1 MIVLENM
8 SKCFGAQTILDNTN
22 LVINQSEKVGLIGPN
37 GAGKTTLLRIIEG
50 LDDIDSGTISRH
62 DHLRI
67 GTLRQEMVASERTIL
82 QETLQGDVELTQ
94 LRVEHKKLQQRLSD
108 VKGLSEQE
116 QQDLAS
122 QWGIVDHRLEEI
134 GSYDAESR
142 ASALLMGL
150 GFSRE
155 ALHQPLSAFSGG
167 WRMRVA
173 LAQLLFSRPDLFLL
187 DEPTN
192 HLDMESVAWF
202 ENYLCKISQTFL
214 VVSHDRGFLNRVTQ
228 VTVEL
233 DRGCLSRFQGSFDSY
248 IEQKAALIEHREKQ
262 LAQQGKRVEEINQ
275 FINRFRSKATK
286 ARQVQS
292 RVKQLQKM
300 ETLEPISNQS
310 ARARIRLPDPKRSA
324 ARMIAIHGLTK
335 SFGEQRVFS
344 AVDLVCQRGEKI
356 GLLGPNGAGKT
367 TLLKLLAGELNPDSG
382 KIVLGDR
389 VETAYFTQHATDSLD
404 MEENVLMEAGRAAPK
419 GIQETVL
426 RTLLGSFLFS
436 GKEVFKKVGV
446 LSGGEKA
453 RLALLRMFLSE
464 ANLLLLDEPT
474 NHLDMESREALGDA
488 LESYK
493 GSLLLVTHD
502 RDLMQTVC
510 NRYLIVSG
518 GQLLPME
525 DDLEA
530 YLNRVTLSRGEL
542 SSSTRSP
549 TGSGG
554 KNSREDKRQAAKVR
568 EQKNAEVKRQRQ
580 QAKALERVIQ
590 SLELEHAEMEKN
602 LADPDLYQEAH
613 KERLKKLLERNQ
625 EITVKLE
632 ETMYQWETVSLSIE
646 LG

>member
-1 MIVLENM
+1 MILLENI
-8 SKCFGAQTILDNTN
+8 SKRFGAQTILDNTN
-22 LVINQSEKVGLIGPN
+22 LVINMGEKVGLIGPN

-50 LDDIDSGTISRH
+50 LDDVDSGNVSRYE
-62 DHLRI
+62 HLRI
-67 GTLRQEMVASERTIL
+67 GTLRQEMVASDRTIL
-82 QETLQGDVELTQ
+82 QETLQGDLELTQ
-94 LRVEHKKLQQRLSD
+94 LRIEHKELQQKLSD
-108 VKGLSEQE
+108 SIKLSEQE
-116 QQDLAS
+116 QQNLAF
-122 QWGIVDHRLEEI
+122 QWGKIDHRLEEI

-142 ASALLMGL
+142 ASIILMGL

-155 ALHQPLSAFSGG
+155 ALDQPLSAFSGG

-233 DRGCLSRFQGSFDSY
+233 DNGSLSRFQGAFDAY
-248 IEQKAALIEHREKQ
+248 IEQKAALIEQREKQ
-262 LAQQGKRVEEINQ
+262 WVQQGKRVEEINQ

-300 ETLEPISNQS
+300 EILEPISHKS
-310 ARARIRLPDPKRSA
+310 AQARIRLPEPKRSA
-324 ARMIAIHGLTK
+324 ARMIAVHGLTK
-335 SFGEQRVFS
+335 SFGEHRVFS
-344 AVDLVCQRGEKI
+344 AVDLECQRGEKI

-367 TLLKLLAGELNPDSG
+367 TLLKLLAGELQPDSG

-404 MEENVLMEAGRAAPK
+404 VEENVLTEASRASPK
-419 GIQETVL
+419 GIQETAL

-453 RLALLRMFLSE
+453 RLALVRMFLSE

-474 NHLDMESREALGDA
+474 NHLDMESRAALGDA

-510 NRYLIVSG
+510 NRFLIVSD

-525 DDLEA
+525 EDLA
-530 YLNRVTLSRGEL
+530 TYLNQVTLTRGEL
-542 SSSTRSP
+542 SSSAKSP
-549 TGSGG
+549 TGSR
-554 KNSREDKRQAAKVR
+554 KNSREDKRQAAKIR
-568 EQKNAEVKRQRQ
+568 EQKNVEVRRQRQ
-580 QAKALERVIQ
+580 QAKTLEVAIQ

-602 LADPDLYQEAH
+602 LADPDLYQEEH
-613 KERLKKLLERNQ
+613 KDKLKKILERNQ
-625 EITVKLE
+625 YITMELE
-632 ETMYQWETVSLSIE
+632 ETMRQWEAVSLSIE